1 MLKQFNINCTKNME
15 TIQRWNTLSGLI
27 LFTKIL
33 YKAAVIEGF
42 PYSGPNFYFFLFWP
56 KLRQICEKELFLD
69 NCSSANPPTIS
80 FIHVFFLIVILFKWL
95 FMRNLATIL
104 PLKSKLSGI
113 FQRFNA
119 MYGSIAMLK
128 IGWISS
134 FVRHFTRP

>member
-1 MLKQFNINCTKNME
+1 ME
-15 TIQRWNTLSGLI
+15 TIQRWNTLNSLI
-27 LFTKIL
+27 LFIKIF

-42 PYSGPNFYFFLFWP
+42 PYSGPNFHFFLFWP
-56 KLRQICEKELFLD
+56 KLRQICEKEHFLN
-69 NCSSANPPTIS
+69 NCSSASPTSPPTIS
-80 FIHVFFLIVILFKWL
+80 WSRNFFPRIFFIVILSKWL

-104 PLKSKLSGI
+104 PLKSKLSGK

-128 IGWISS
+128 NGWISS